1 MLFLLIRQSTFYHF
15 FFNDEEEEVFLK
27 MKSYIKKYFDWIL
40 LIISI
45 IFTNCRNYYTN
56 MYTIIMKLPRLRKK
70 IIINQARLSIK

>member
-1 MLFLLIRQSTFYHF
+1 MLFLLIRQSTFYHL

-27 MKSYIKKYFDWIL
+27 IKSYIKKYFDWIL